1 MATFTNQATLTYN
14 GQTTTSNVTVGELT
28 ETLTAAKTAVVPTYG
43 TDGRVTYIL
52 SLVNSGT
59 APLTGLTI
67 TDDLG
72 GYAFNAGTVY
82 PLSYTAGSVRY
93 YQNGVLQAAPAVTA
107 GPPLTFTGITVPA
120 GGNAVIAYEAV
131 PTAFAPPTAEGTVT
145 NSASVTGAGL
155 TNPVTATETVAP
167 EAAPALTINKS
178 LSPTTVTENS
188 RLTYTFTIQNTTKEM
203 RRKLMMALMRVPMGK
218 MPTVTLSKS
227 VWPLIRVMMGLMMES
242 TTPLTM
248 AVKAPPM
255 TTPTARS
262 MTLPREMKVL
272 NSLKNFFIGRFLSYS
287 LVSECSPLQGSLV

>member
-120 GGNAVIAYEAV
+120 GGNTVIAYEAV

-155 TNPVTATETVAP
+155 ANPVTATETVAP
-167 EAAPALTINKS
+167 EAAPALPINKS
-178 LSPTTVTENS
+178 LSPHGDGEQPPDVHLHHPEH
-188 RLTYTFTIQNTTKEM
+188 RQHGGG
-203 RRKLMMALMRVPMGK
+203 RRGGHRYHRHLRPAADGPDGDAERHGADRPHPVHL
-218 MPTVTLSKS
+218 
-227 VWPLIRVMMGLMMES
+227 
-242 TTPLTM
+242 
-248 AVKAPPM
+248 
-255 TTPTARS
+255 
-262 MTLPREMKVL
+262 
-272 NSLKNFFIGRFLSYS
+272 
-287 LVSECSPLQGSLV
+287 

>member
-72 GYAFNAGTVY
+72 GYTFNAGTVY

-93 YQNGVLQAAPAVTA
+93 YQNGVLHAAPAVTA

-155 TNPVTATETVAP
+155 ANPVTATETVAP

-188 RLTYTFTIQNTTKEM
+188 RLTYTFTIQNTGNTAADAAAAIVITDTFDP
-203 RRKLMMALMRVPMGK
+203 RLTDL
-218 MPTVTLSKS
+218 TVTLNGTALTAPTQYLS
-227 VWPLIRVMMGLMMES
+227 LIHISEHTR
-242 TTPLTM
+242 
-248 AVKAPPM
+248 
-255 TTPTARS
+255 RS
-262 MTLPREMKVL
+262 
-272 NSLKNFFIGRFLSYS
+272 
-287 LVSECSPLQGSLV
+287 

>member
-82 PLSYTAGSVRY
+82 PLSYTAG
-93 YQNGVLQAAPAVTA
+93 
-107 GPPLTFTGITVPA
+107 
-120 GGNAVIAYEAV
+120 NAVIAYEAV

-155 TNPVTATETVAP
+155 ANPVTATETVAP

-188 RLTYTFTIQNTTKEM
+188 RLTYTFTIQNTGNTAADAAAAIVITDTFDP
-203 RRKLMMALMRVPMGK
+203 RLTDL
-218 MPTVTLSKS
+218 TVTLNGTALTAPTQYTYDAATG
-227 VWPLIRVMMGLMMES
+227 VFATAAGVVTVPAATFTQDAATGAYS
-242 TTPLTM
+242 TTPGTAVLT
-248 AVKAPPM
+248 V
-255 TTPTARS
+255 TGT
-262 MTLPREMKVL
+262 V
-272 NSLKNFFIGRFLSYS
+272 
-287 LVSECSPLQGSLV
+287 

>member
-72 GYAFNAGTVY
+72 GYTFNAGTVY

-131 PTAFAPPTAEGTVT
+131 GV
-145 NSASVTGAGL
+145 
-155 TNPVTATETVAP
+155 
-167 EAAPALTINKS
+167 
-178 LSPTTVTENS
+178 
-188 RLTYTFTIQNTTKEM
+188 
-203 RRKLMMALMRVPMGK
+203 
-218 MPTVTLSKS
+218 
-227 VWPLIRVMMGLMMES
+227 
-242 TTPLTM
+242 
-248 AVKAPPM
+248 
-255 TTPTARS
+255 
-262 MTLPREMKVL
+262 
-272 NSLKNFFIGRFLSYS
+272 
-287 LVSECSPLQGSLV
+287 

>member
-72 GYAFNAGTVY
+72 GYTFNAGTVY

-93 YQNGVLQAAPAVTA
+93 YQNGVLQAASRRHRRAAADVHRHHRA
-107 GPPLTFTGITVPA
+107 GRAAMPLSPMRPRPRPSRRRRRRA
-120 GGNAVIAYEAV
+120 PS
-131 PTAFAPPTAEGTVT
+131 PTARPSPARGWQTPLPPRRRWR
-145 NSASVTGAGL
+145 
-155 TNPVTATETVAP
+155 P

-188 RLTYTFTIQNTTKEM
+188 RLTYTFTIQNTGNTAADAAAAIVITDTFDP
-203 RRKLMMALMRVPMGK
+203 RLTDL
-218 MPTVTLSKS
+218 TVTLNGTALTAPTQYTYDAATG
-227 VWPLIRVMMGLMMES
+227 VFATVAGVVTVPAATFTQDAATGAYS
-242 TTPLTM
+242 TTPGTAVLT
-248 AVKAPPM
+248 V
-255 TTPTARS
+255 TGT
-262 MTLPREMKVL
+262 V
-272 NSLKNFFIGRFLSYS
+272 
-287 LVSECSPLQGSLV
+287 

>member
-72 GYAFNAGTVY
+72 GYTFNAGTVY

-131 PTAFAPPTAEGTVT
+131 PTAFAPPTAEGLSAKRVSSVPVAAETISSPVRHTRLQNGIAFAATGALTMFRSPQISPASAGFALTHATLSESSARNASTASGCSSANAVRTTTPAVT
-145 NSASVTGAGL
+145 QRLPLSSASHAS
-155 TNPVTATETVAP
+155 E
-167 EAAPALTINKS
+167 
-178 LSPTTVTENS
+178 
-188 RLTYTFTIQNTTKEM
+188 RLTAV
-203 RRKLMMALMRVPMGK
+203 RKPSPSCAAAA
-218 MPTVTLSKS
+218 VT
-227 VWPLIRVMMGLMMES
+227 
-242 TTPLTM
+242 
-248 AVKAPPM
+248 
-255 TTPTARS
+255 
-262 MTLPREMKVL
+262 
-272 NSLKNFFIGRFLSYS
+272 
-287 LVSECSPLQGSLV
+287 

>member
-145 NSASVTGAGL
+145 NSASVTGAARL
-155 TNPVTATETVAP
+155 S
-167 EAAPALTINKS
+167 ISKS

-188 RLTYTFTIQNTTKEM
+188 RLTYTFTIQNTGNTAADAAAAIVITDTFDP
-203 RRKLMMALMRVPMGK
+203 RLTDL
-218 MPTVTLSKS
+218 TVTLNGTALTAPTQYTYDAATG
-227 VWPLIRVMMGLMMES
+227 VFATAAGVVTVPAATFTQDAATGAYS
-242 TTPLTM
+242 TTPGTAVLT
-248 AVKAPPM
+248 V
-255 TTPTARS
+255 TGT
-262 MTLPREMKVL
+262 V
-272 NSLKNFFIGRFLSYS
+272 
-287 LVSECSPLQGSLV
+287 